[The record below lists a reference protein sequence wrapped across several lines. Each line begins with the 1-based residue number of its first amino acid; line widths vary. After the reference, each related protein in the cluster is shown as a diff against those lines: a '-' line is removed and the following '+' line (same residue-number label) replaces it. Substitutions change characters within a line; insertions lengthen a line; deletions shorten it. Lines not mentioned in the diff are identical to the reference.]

1 MDKFEKTLLPSDSL
15 DVDMWTWLARNFVT
29 PSKKHSK
36 RLSHAGF
43 AITILHVGMQ
53 SVYPSI
59 QCSCS
64 LLRETTRVWLLQVA
78 LLAKIDKK
86 QRTASDHQLF
96 TL

>member
-1 MDKFEKTLLPSDSL
+1 MDKFKKTLLPFDSL
-15 DVDMWTWLARNFVT
+15 DVDMWTWLARNFVI
-29 PSKKHSK
+29 PPKKHPK
-36 RLSHAGF
+36 RLSHAGI

-53 SVYPSI
+53 CVYPST

-86 QRTASDHQLF
+86 QRTASDHRLF